1 MKPVM
6 LYAIIA
12 VAAIAIVASFGF
24 QLGNPPPVIPESV
37 VDNVLFVC
45 PASDATWDSIAFG
58 LSPINRYIIC
68 AFFFSAILLLFGW
81 GWQLYQNLL
90 SDKFKRDSFKT
101 IWGFTKIWFWALVIV
116 TLLIYTPNHFR
127 RVEITGAPGDWVL
140 CNSTDMCPTSALDCP
155 NHMVRAD
162 AVQSH

>member
-12 VAAIAIVASFGF
+12 VAAIAIVAGFGF
-24 QLGNPPPVIPESV
+24 QLGNTEMPEMTADV
-37 VDNVLFVC
+37 AGNILFVC
-45 PASDATWDSIAFG
+45 PSETVTWHSVMIG
-58 LSPINRYIIC
+58 LRPITRYIVGG
-68 AFFFSAILLLFGW
+68 FFFAAVLLLFGW

-90 SDKFKRDSFKT
+90 SDKFKRESFKN

-127 RVEITGAPGDWVL
+127 RVEITGYGDNWVL
-140 CNSTDMCPTSALDCP
+140 CDGNTPGAT
-155 NHMVRAD
+155 
-162 AVQSH
+162 AVQATAVHAN